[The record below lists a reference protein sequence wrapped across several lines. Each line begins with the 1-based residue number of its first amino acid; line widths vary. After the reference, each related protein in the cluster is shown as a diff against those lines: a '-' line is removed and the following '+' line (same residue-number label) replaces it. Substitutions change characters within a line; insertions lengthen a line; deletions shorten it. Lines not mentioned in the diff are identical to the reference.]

1 MNENIFHIFH
11 PDRDKNTRTVFV
23 SAAQFGVKYG
33 LSISQKGTIMQD
45 GDKKKQLKVALDKI
59 QKDHGAGA
67 IMRLGDDETIAKL
80 AVK

>member
-33 LSISQKGTIMQD
+33 FIYFAKGNHHARRRQK
-45 GDKKKQLKVALDKI
+45 
-59 QKDHGAGA
+59 
-67 IMRLGDDETIAKL
+67 ETT
-80 AVK
+80 